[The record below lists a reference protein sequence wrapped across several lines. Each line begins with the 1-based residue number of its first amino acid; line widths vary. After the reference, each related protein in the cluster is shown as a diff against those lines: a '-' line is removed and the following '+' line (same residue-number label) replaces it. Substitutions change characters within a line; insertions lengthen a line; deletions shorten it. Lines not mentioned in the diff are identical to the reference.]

1 MITLNP
7 QRITINHSKKKEF
20 VLLPQDEF
28 DKLIEELESL
38 EDVKL
43 YDEAKKEDNGDRV
56 MFSDYLKKRKVKK

>member
-7 QRITINHSKKKEF
+7 QRIKINNSKKKDF

-28 DKLIEELESL
+28 ERLIEELECL

-43 YDEAKKEDNGDRV
+43 YDEAKHEDKGERIL
-56 MFSDYLKKRKVKK
+56 FSDYLKNRKTKK

>member
-7 QRITINHSKKKEF
+7 QRIKINHSKKKDF

-38 EDVKL
+38 EDIKL
-43 YDEAKKEDNGDRV
+43 YDKAKKEDNGERV
-56 MFSDYLKKRKVKK
+56 LFSDYLKKRKVKK